1 MHGLG
6 VRGFVE
12 VLFKHRFT
20 ILLVFAATA
29 ITVAAGTFLMSPTY
43 EADSQLLVK
52 YGREYAYRPEIG
64 NSNNSGYRP
73 DLSGIMK
80 AEIQILTSRDIVGKT
95 ISTLGVQKLYP
106 NAPSNSAV
114 TDDVIQ
120 GFMSSLVVNGYEDSG
135 VIELSFQHQ
144 DPQIA
149 AKTLNTLVDLFKD
162 KHLQTFTDPE
172 ASGFLQKKTDEFRNH
187 LAQSQEKLRQLK
199 LEHGTYSL
207 DEQRSLLLKQRSDLD
222 ADLKSAQD
230 SVAEANE
237 RLASL
242 KGQENH
248 VLEVARNYTDT
259 DRYKLVDDTRAK
271 LLDLQ
276 LQEQQKKEKYTDNS
290 PFLAEVQGEIGTVSN
305 FLDKSEETARQQSAL
320 SSPVYQEL
328 SQEMM
333 KTTAELKSQQGRIGV
348 LQSQLAVL
356 NQQLKDLAGPEYQ
369 YRDLE
374 RQVATDE
381 TNYKDISSKLV
392 DAQLS
397 EDMNRLKM
405 TNVRIIQAA
414 AVPEIPVKPRKL
426 LNILIG
432 CFLGLFAG
440 IGLAI
445 GSELLS
451 GRISLPSQ
459 AEYRLGI
466 PVLAVL
472 PYNPRYLVRT

>member
-80 AEIQILTSRDIVGKT
+80 AEIQILTSRDIASKT
-95 ISTLGVQKLYP
+95 ISSLGVQKLFP
-106 NAPSNSAV
+106 TADNVV

-120 GFMSSLVVNGYEDSG
+120 NFMGSLVVNGYEDSG
-135 VIELSFQHQ
+135 VIELSFQHH
-144 DPQIA
+144 DPQLA
-149 AKTLNTLVDLFKD
+149 AKTLNVLVDLFKS
-162 KHLQTFTDPE
+162 KHLDTFTDPE
-172 ASGFLQKKTDEFRNH
+172 ASGFLQKKTDEFRH
-187 LAQSQEKLRQLK
+187 QLAESQDKLRQLK

-222 ADLKSAQD
+222 AQLKSAED

-237 RLASL
+237 RLGSL
-242 KGQENH
+242 KGQEGH
-248 VLEVARNYTDT
+248 ILEIARNYTDT

-276 LQEQQKKEKYTDNS
+276 LQEQQKKEKYVDNS
-290 PFLAEVQGEIGTVSN
+290 PFLTEVQGEIGTVSS
-305 FLDKSEETARQQSAL
+305 FLDKSEQSAREQSAL

-348 LQSQLAVL
+348 LQGQLAIL
-356 NQQLKDLAGPEYQ
+356 NQQLKEITEPENQ

-374 RQVATDE
+374 RQVASNE
-381 TNYKDISSKLV
+381 TNYKDISAKLV

-414 AVPEIPVKPRKL
+414 AVPQIPVKPRKM

-432 CFLGLFAG
+432 CFLGLSAG

-472 PYNPRYLVRT
+472 PYNPRYLARV